1 MQLVRNKIKWLY
13 DLLINYLLNEESLF
27 NFIHIFQTLSINLDD
42 NVLLMIL
49 ILAILS
55 WAF

>member
-1 MQLVRNKIKWLY
+1 MQLVGNKIKWLY
-13 DLLINYLLNEESLF
+13 DPLTNYLLNGESLF

-49 ILAILS
+49 ILEILS
-55 WAF
+55 